1 MIQNQLL
8 KTSLSS
14 VLLFSA
20 SFSANS
26 ITLMRG
32 TATNLTGTL
41 GDVQVNYVDDT
52 ASLTGYLG
60 PGGAV
65 INPAVPIPV
74 KRVQYDL
81 LNNLGNGSIFSF
93 RVDYALGTSVIGALD
108 PQGFYQGDGTQQTY
122 WGGKAY
128 STLFD
133 NGFGVYDYNIA
144 NSGEWTIDY
153 QADHVTWNH
162 IGNGFFAD
170 TATGLTNFGFNP
182 TFSLD
187 FAPDTILGLR
197 SAEVMGRDATGA
209 PVFSDGMVLS
219 SVVPVPAAVW
229 LFGSG
234 LIGLVGMARY
244 KKV

>member
-26 ITLMRG
+26 ITLNRG
-32 TATNLTGTL
+32 TETHLTGTL
-41 GDVQVNYVDDT
+41 GDVQVNYVDD
-52 ASLTGYLG
+52 APSLTGYLSS
-60 PGGAV
+60 GGLVTNA
-65 INPAVPIPV
+65 PPIAI

-81 LNNLGNGSIFSF
+81 LNNPGNGSIFSY
-93 RVDYALGTSVIGALD
+93 RVDYAIGTTVIGASD
-108 PQGFYQGDGTQQTY
+108 PQGFYESDGTKQTY
-122 WGGKAY
+122 WGGLAY

-133 NGFGVYDYNIA
+133 NGFGEYDYNT
-144 NSGEWTIDY
+144 NNGGEWTIDF

-170 TATGLTNFGFNP
+170 TATGSTNFGFNP

-187 FAPDTILGLR
+187 FAADTTLGLR
-197 SAEVMGRDATGA
+197 YAEVTGRDVTGA
-209 PVFSDGMVLS
+209 PVFSSGMVLS

-234 LIGLVGMARY
+234 LIGLLGVARH